1 MSENYEVNETMETNV
16 TENEA
21 VENYV
26 SEETSD
32 GKFPTLALGLLAL
45 GVGLGIAAIKKGGG
59 KLQEWKIKSLEK
71 KGYIVSKPEDDED
84 VVDVESEDVAEEEAT
99 EK

>member
-1 MSENYEVNETMETNV
+1 MSENYEVNETMGTNV
-16 TENEA
+16 KKNEA
-21 VENYV
+21 IENYV
-26 SEETSD
+26 PEETSD
-32 GKFPTLALGLLAL
+32 GKFPALALGVLAL
-45 GVGLGIAAIKKGGG
+45 GVGLGVAAIKKGGD

>member
-21 VENYV
+21 IENYV
-26 SEETSD
+26 PEETSD
-32 GKFPTLALGLLAL
+32 GKFPALALGLLAL
-45 GVGLGIAAIKKGGG
+45 GVGLGVAAIKKGGG

-71 KGYIVSKPEDDED
+71 KGYVVSKPEDD
-84 VVDVESEDVAEEEAT
+84 VVDVEAEEVAEEEAT
-99 EK
+99 EEK

>member
-16 TENEA
+16 TESEA
-21 VENYV
+21 VENDV

-45 GVGLGIAAIKKGGG
+45 GVGLGVAAIKKGGG

-71 KGYIVSKPEDDED
+71 KGYVVSKPEDD
-84 VVDVESEDVAEEEAT
+84 VVDVEVEEVAEEEAT